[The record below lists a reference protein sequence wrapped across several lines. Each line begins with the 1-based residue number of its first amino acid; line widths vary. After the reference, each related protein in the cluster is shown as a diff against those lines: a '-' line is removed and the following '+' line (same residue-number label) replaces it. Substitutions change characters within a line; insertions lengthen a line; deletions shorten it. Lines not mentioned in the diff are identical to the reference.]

1 MQTRAGFV
9 SIIGKPN
16 TGKSTLLNAL
26 LGTKLSITNPKPQ
39 TTRRKILG
47 ILTEDDYQIV
57 FADTPGLLKPR
68 YMMQE
73 FMMDYVAESVA
84 ESDVLV
90 LVSDLEKQEPEEI
103 DEKLLEIVKNFKGQ
117 TILVLNK
124 IDSLSTKK
132 AALPMIAKY
141 HKMGIFNDIVPM
153 SALYKDNIKKLVQ
166 VIKEL
171 LPESPFYF
179 DSDLLSTLPER
190 FFVSEL
196 IRENVFTIFAD
207 EIPYSTEVQ
216 INEFKER
223 ENGKWYIS
231 ADIVVERESQKKIVV
246 GTDGNKI
253 KQIGETSRRMI
264 EDHLRTNIYLE
275 LFVKVRQNWRND
287 KSKLKNFGY

>member
-90 LVSDLEKQEPEEI
+90 LVSDLEKQETEEI

-124 IDSLSTKK
+124 IDSLSNKK

-141 HKMGIFNDIVPM
+141 HKMGIFNEIVPM

-196 IRENVFTIFAD
+196 IRENVFNIFAD